1 MLDKNELLER
11 RKGMVKIGEIKIF
24 LDFNKFENINYYITE
39 SENGY
44 GIKVENET
52 TNEVMEISNVAT
64 NEIDVFKLVKRIT
77 ENYIDF
83 DQIRYL
89 IEDNIA

>member
-1 MLDKNELLER
+1 MT
-11 RKGMVKIGEIKIF
+11 KIGEIKIF

-39 SENGY
+39 SERGF

-52 TNEVMEISNVAT
+52 TNEVMEINNVADS
-64 NEIDVFKLVKRIT
+64 EIQVFKLVRRII
-77 ENYIDF
+77 ESYIDF
-83 DQIRYL
+83 DQIKYL

>member
-1 MLDKNELLER
+1 
-11 RKGMVKIGEIKIF
+11 MVKIGEIKIF

-83 DQIRYL
+83 GQIRYL

>member
-1 MLDKNELLER
+1 MT
-11 RKGMVKIGEIKIF
+11 KIGEIKIF

-39 SENGY
+39 SERCF

-52 TNEVMEISNVAT
+52 TNEVMEINNVAT
-64 NEIDVFKLVKRIT
+64 NEIDVFKLVKRIA
-77 ENYIDF
+77 ESYVDF
-83 DQIRYL
+83 DQIKYL